1 MKSFAAVILVSAGFL
16 HAEDFVTG
24 QGARAVVGQDSFTRQ
39 IPGLSERLLSAPG
52 GIAIA
57 GNTLFV
63 VDSSRVASLQQNNRV
78 LIFPNINQQLP
89 AAKASIP
96 WDGAQR
102 CPVCGG
108 SATVVLGQPD
118 FVSNNIGLTATTMRN
133 PTAVASDGNVVA
145 VADTDNNRVLIWN
158 SIPTQNG
165 QAADVVVGQANFTS
179 SGINFGGAGSTPS
192 AKGLRSPQGVWI
204 QDGRLYIA
212 DTMNNRVVVFNSIPR
227 SNGATADLVIGAP
240 NFTTFVQSDLAQATL
255 HATATNMLSPVAV
268 TSDGRRLIVT
278 DLGHNRVL
286 IWNSIPTQNG
296 QPVDVV
302 VGQPD
307 VDSNTANTAYLANN
321 VIQLCASTGLDSTG
335 SPLYPA
341 LCGRTLNFPR
351 FAISD
356 GNRLFIADGGNDR
369 VLVFNN
375 VPTLNAQAADVILG
389 QLNDQ
394 LNNDSDPSKI
404 AAVDSFLTPSALAW
418 DGTNLYIADPF
429 NRRVVLYTPGDFV
442 LPITGVRNAASRDIF
457 AIAAITFT
465 SAPKENDQITLMINT
480 ASYVYKATK
489 DDTLDTVI
497 QALVDAVNANG
508 GDPNVLA
515 HANVVAGQVVLT
527 SRVGGD
533 AGNAITW
540 SLTFSDNAGITA
552 SATSG
557 NLSGGQNAAQIAPG
571 TVISILG
578 DNLADQTV
586 TAPVGTRDLPQTL
599 GGVEVYIDGIRS
611 PLMFVSPTEIRSQ
624 MPWESSDATS
634 VSVYVRRVVG
644 GNRVLITNPIGVP
657 IVPQNPGIFA
667 MDGTDPRPAR
677 AFHASSKAFGV
688 VSVDGSIVAGD
699 IATVT
704 IEDRSYKYTV
714 VDGDTLFTVR
724 DNLINQI
731 NNDPKVVASP
741 ASLFTRIVLQ
751 ARVGGPEGEGI
762 VYSASAQD
770 GASIILTA
778 LTPNLCCA
786 SREGDPVTDEDPAR
800 PGELISVFATGLGF
814 VGPDEALFN
823 QVTGSAYAGPADNY
837 PNSPVDD
844 AQVGSKTAN
853 VIYARLVPGLVGVYS
868 VSMQLNSDI
877 PTNPQTQMWIAQ
889 LGYISNV
896 VTIPVV
902 NPTPQ

>member
-108 SATVVLGQPD
+108 PATVVLGQPD
-118 FVSNNIGLTATTMRN
+118 FASNNIGLTATTMRN

-158 SIPTQNG
+158 SIPTQNA

-240 NFTTFVQSDLAQATL
+240 NFTTFVQSDLAQATI

-356 GNRLFIADGGNDR
+356 GNRLYIADGGNDR

-465 SAPKENDQITLMINT
+465 SAPKENDQ
-480 ASYVYKATK
+480 
-489 DDTLDTVI
+489 
-497 QALVDAVNANG
+497 
-508 GDPNVLA
+508 
-515 HANVVAGQVVLT
+515 
-527 SRVGGD
+527 
-533 AGNAITW
+533 
-540 SLTFSDNAGITA
+540 
-552 SATSG
+552 
-557 NLSGGQNAAQIAPG
+557 
-571 TVISILG
+571 
-578 DNLADQTV
+578 
-586 TAPVGTRDLPQTL
+586 
-599 GGVEVYIDGIRS
+599 
-611 PLMFVSPTEIRSQ
+611 
-624 MPWESSDATS
+624 
-634 VSVYVRRVVG
+634 
-644 GNRVLITNPIGVP
+644 
-657 IVPQNPGIFA
+657 
-667 MDGTDPRPAR
+667 
-677 AFHASSKAFGV
+677 
-688 VSVDGSIVAGD
+688 
-699 IATVT
+699 
-704 IEDRSYKYTV
+704 
-714 VDGDTLFTVR
+714 
-724 DNLINQI
+724 
-731 NNDPKVVASP
+731 
-741 ASLFTRIVLQ
+741 
-751 ARVGGPEGEGI
+751 
-762 VYSASAQD
+762 
-770 GASIILTA
+770 
-778 LTPNLCCA
+778 
-786 SREGDPVTDEDPAR
+786 
-800 PGELISVFATGLGF
+800 
-814 VGPDEALFN
+814 
-823 QVTGSAYAGPADNY
+823 
-837 PNSPVDD
+837 
-844 AQVGSKTAN
+844 
-853 VIYARLVPGLVGVYS
+853 
-868 VSMQLNSDI
+868 
-877 PTNPQTQMWIAQ
+877 
-889 LGYISNV
+889 
-896 VTIPVV
+896 
-902 NPTPQ
+902 